1 MLDGPAALLP
11 LTVSGPNGSLRIEI
25 GPLRDLEVRP
35 LFDLFGAVVA
45 AGEGYVHAAPLT
57 WASFAETWLVPTT
70 AVIAARSQDGLVG
83 AYYLK
88 PNGPG
93 RVAHVANA
101 GYLVA
106 AVARRRGIARALVV
120 DSIERA
126 RLYGFDAM
134 QFNLVFADN
143 PARPLYEALG
153 FEVVGRVPKV
163 LAGKDALIYF
173 RSLSPDPMAPAAP
186 AEA

>member
-1 MLDGPAALLP
+1 MLDGPISSLP
-11 LTVSGPNGSLRIEI
+11 LTVSGPNGSLQIEI

-45 AGEGYVHAAPLT
+45 AGEGYPHAAPLT
-57 WASFAETWLVPTT
+57 WASFEDTWLVPTT
-70 AVIAARSQDGLVG
+70 AVIAARADGGLVG

-106 AVARRRGIARALVV
+106 APARRRGIARALVI

-126 RLYGFDAM
+126 RHYGFDAM

-153 FEVVGRVPKV
+153 FEAVGRLPKV
-163 LAGKDALIYF
+163 IAGQDALVYF
-173 RSLSPDPMAPAAP
+173 RSLSPAPAAP
-186 AEA
+186 SEA

>member
-1 MLDGPAALLP
+1 MLDGPTASLP
-11 LTVSGPNGSLRIEI
+11 LTLSGPNGSLQIEI

-35 LFDLFGAVVA
+35 LFDLFGAVIA
-45 AGEGYVHAAPLT
+45 AGEGYAHAAPLT
-57 WASFAETWLVPTT
+57 WASFEETWLVPTT
-70 AVIAARSQDGLVG
+70 AVVAARSEGGLVG

-101 GYLVA
+101 GYVVA
-106 AVARRRGIARALVV
+106 AKARRRGIARALVV

-126 RLYGFDAM
+126 RLCGFDAM

-153 FEVVGRVPKV
+153 FEVVGRLPKV
-163 LAGKDALIYF
+163 ISGQDALIYF
-173 RSLSPDPMAPAAP
+173 RSLSPASAAP
-186 AEA
+186 AGAAEA